1 MPGSRVLLCCWL
13 MQAALQAQPLF
24 DYREAPGQALAV
36 CAAPGG
42 LTFAAG
48 AGAAGPWLTLLD
60 AAGQA
65 RWTVSPGPPG
75 AWVHSLLLTRD
86 GNAVLCGTVP
96 DSSGSTDAWICQTD
110 RYGVLMWSRSYGGPG
125 RQEVRA
131 LVQTRDGGFAAAG
144 MTSQPANGPADLWLL
159 RLDAVGQL
167 RWQQR
172 YGGQAAE
179 HAYSIAESADESL
192 LLAGFQAQET
202 PDRADPLLVRVDR
215 NGRLIWRRA
224 LPAPGNGV
232 LEALAET
239 PDGRIWAAG
248 WNWNAP
254 HSSLDGY
261 LACFTAAGRLLNE
274 QHYGTGAKDAL
285 FDLVLLPGGGLGLAG
300 RTYLSDG
307 ESRGWWLQTD
317 AEGRVLQERVTQ
329 AGGAF
334 LYAADLSP
342 ERGLAFAGACQDRAA
357 QRRALV
363 LRTDLAASFGFE
375 PLGDPALAP
384 PTDPSPEVYVLA
396 AGISAFQDST
406 LDLRFARADAIAVAA
421 AWRRHAPGPVRAD
434 TLTDAALTLEAWQN
448 RLAALSRT
456 AGPGSLVVLFVSTH
470 GVADDAGNLFLLP
483 HDARAPHGEQTA
495 LPLDALLGSG
505 PRILILLD
513 ACHSGASASRIL
525 RGAAA
530 GIPGLALIASS
541 GEGELAYEHPDW
553 QHGAFTRALL
563 EAAEGAADYNQDGEI
578 RLLELQLYLSQRVEA
593 LSGGRQHPAM
603 PVNLL
608 GNPVLFRYV
617 R

>member
-1 MPGSRVLLCCWL
+1 
-13 MQAALQAQPLF
+13 MQAALHAQPLF
-24 DYREAPGQALAV
+24 DYRGAPGQALAV
-36 CAAPGG
+36 CAAPEGQ
-42 LTFAAG
+42 TFAAG
-48 AGAAGPWLTLLD
+48 AGPEGPWLMLLD

-65 RWTVSPGPPG
+65 QWHTAPGPPG

-86 GNAVLCGTVP
+86 GNAVLCGTLP

-110 RYGVLMWSRSYGGPG
+110 RYGALMWSRSYGGPG
-125 RQEVRA
+125 RQEARA

-144 MTSQPANGPADLWLL
+144 MTSQPATGPADLWLL

-179 HAYSIAESADESL
+179 HAYSLLESADGSL

-215 NGRLIWRRA
+215 NGRLLWRRA

-232 LEALAET
+232 LEALAEA

-248 WNWNAP
+248 WNWSPEHA
-254 HSSLDGY
+254 SLDGY
-261 LACFTAAGRLLNE
+261 LACFTSAGRLIGE
-274 QHYGTGAKDAL
+274 HTYGGAAKDA
-285 FDLVLLPGGGLGLAG
+285 FFGLVLLPGGRLGMAG
-300 RTYLSDG
+300 RTYLADG
-307 ESRGWWLQTD
+307 ESRGWWIQAD
-317 AEGRVLQERVTQ
+317 PEGQVLQERVTL
-329 AGGAF
+329 AGGSF
-334 LYAADLSP
+334 LYAASLGPD
-342 ERGLAFAGACQDRAA
+342 RGLALAGACQDSSAR
-357 QRRALV
+357 RRALV
-363 LRTDLAASFGFE
+363 LRTDPAASFGFE
-375 PLGDPALAP
+375 PLRQLPEPAAP
-384 PTDPSPEVYVLA
+384 PAAAGPDVYVLA

-406 LDLRFARADAIAVAA
+406 LDLRFARADALAVAA
-421 AWRRHAPGPVRAD
+421 AWSRHAPGPVRTG
-434 TLTDAALTLEAWQN
+434 TLTDSALTLEAWQN
-448 RLAALSRT
+448 RLAELPQH

-470 GVADDAGNLFLLP
+470 GVADAAGNLFLLP
-483 HDARAPHGEQTA
+483 HDTRPPQWEQTA
-495 LPLDALLGSG
+495 LPLDALLGPKPV
-505 PRILILLD
+505 PRLLILLD
-513 ACHSGASASRIL
+513 ACHSGASASLIL
-525 RGAAA
+525 QGAAA

-541 GEGELAYEHPDW
+541 SDGELAYEHPDW

-563 EAAEGAADYNQDGEI
+563 EAAEGAADYNQDGDI

-608 GNPVLFRYV
+608 GNPVLFRSA